1 MMLQEILKAKGTTVY
16 TVEPDVLLQEA
27 VALLNEHNVGA
38 LLVCERDSTAGE
50 QLLGI
55 ITERDVLHICARGT
69 SSLVEVKVREV
80 MSTGLVTGTPEDSVE
95 DTMGLLTQRRIRH
108 LPILSQGRL
117 VGIVSIGDVVKAQH
131 DRLAMENQFMKNYIQ
146 TER

>member
-1 MMLQEILKAKGTTVY
+1 MTLHEILKAKGTKVF
-16 TVEPDVLLQEA
+16 TVEPEAFLQEA
-27 VALLNEHNVGA
+27 IQQLTEHNVGA
-38 LLVCERDSTAGE
+38 LLVCQRDATAGE

-55 ITERDVLHICARGT
+55 ITERDVLHFCAKGPF
-69 SSLVEVKVREV
+69 SLAEIRVREV
-80 MSTGLVTGTPEDSVE
+80 MSTKLVTGTPEDSIE
-95 DTMGLLTQRRIRH
+95 DTMGLLTERRIRH
-108 LPILSQGRL
+108 LPILAGGRL

>member
-1 MMLQEILKAKGTTVY
+1 VTLHEILKAKGTRVY
-16 TVEPDVLLQEA
+16 SVEPDAFLQEA
-27 VALLNEHNVGA
+27 VRQLTEHNVGA
-38 LLVCERDSTAGE
+38 LLVCQRDATTGE

-55 ITERDVLHICARGT
+55 ITERDVLHVCARGPL
-69 SSLVEVKVREV
+69 SLSEIRVREV
-80 MSTGLVTGTPEDSVE
+80 MSAKLVTGTPEDSIE

-108 LPILSQGRL
+108 LPILSEGRL